1 MTVPAAM
8 ASLEDPVEAAR
19 KVLAEHPLCD
29 SCLGRLFGLA
39 GYGFTNAERGRALKT
54 LLLMKAYD
62 VVRGLVDREVAISL
76 ARTGFKPAE
85 DLLQKLGVERPER
98 QACYICGGLMER
110 VSELAAMCVEAGKE
124 YEHETFQVGCR
135 VPEDIS
141 EREEKLW
148 LAFQLSASESIK
160 SEITREV
167 GKLVQSATGK
177 RYSLKDPDVVFVIDV
192 GAWSVSVISRP
203 VYIYGRYRKLVR
215 GLPQNP
221 WLRPPDPRVAY
232 QSSIEELVTGP
243 LVRLYKAESAKL
255 HAAGREDV
263 DVRTLG
269 NGRPFV
275 VEIRNPKVRNVDLK
289 LAQDAVN
296 RAAQGLVEVELLY
309 PVSGKLVPKL
319 KAYAEIARKTYVAVV
334 KLSQSVDPS
343 KVEALEK
350 ALSGAVVSQRTPSR
364 ILGRKPDKVRKK
376 VVYSVKARLLSPDTL
391 ELTITCQGGLYVK
404 ELLHGDGGRTKP
416 SVAEILGVDV
426 EVKELDIVWI
436 EEPAAI
442 ASFARRSEN
451 AS

>member
-1 MTVPAAM
+1 M
-8 ASLEDPVEAAR
+8 AGFGDPVEVAS
-19 KVLAEHPLCD
+19 KVLSEYPLCD

-39 GYGFTNAERGRALKT
+39 GYGFSNAERGRALKT
-54 LLLMKAYD
+54 LLMMKAYD
-62 VVRGLVDREVAISL
+62 VVRGLVDKEVVVSL

-85 DLLQKLGVERPER
+85 DLLQRLNLQGPRR
-98 QACYICGGLMER
+98 QACYICGGIMER
-110 VSELAAMCVEAGKE
+110 VSELAAMCVEAGRE
-124 YEHETFQVGCR
+124 YVYETFQVGCR
-135 VPEDIS
+135 IPVEVSD
-141 EREEKLW
+141 REEKLW
-148 LAFQLSASESIK
+148 LAFQLSAPESIK

-167 GKLVQSATGK
+167 GKLVQAMTGK
-177 RYSLKDPDVVFVIDV
+177 RYSLKDPDMVFVVDV
-192 GAWSVSVISRP
+192 SAWSISVISRP

-232 QSSIEELVTGP
+232 QTSIEELITKP
-243 LVRLYKAESAKL
+243 LVELYEADEAKL

-296 RAAQGLVEVELLY
+296 REAQGLVEVELLHL
-309 PVSGKLVPKL
+309 VSGKLVPKL

-334 KLSQSVDPS
+334 KLGQGVDPS
-343 KVEALEK
+343 RVESLEK
-350 ALSGAVVSQRTPSR
+350 TLSGAVVAQRTPSR
-364 ILGRKPDKVRKK
+364 ILGRKPDRVRKK
-376 VVYSVKARLLSPDTL
+376 VVYSVKAKLLNPDTL

-404 ELLHGDGGRTKP
+404 ELIHGDEGRTKP
-416 SVAEILGVDV
+416 SVAEILDVNV

-436 EEPAAI
+436 EEPAI
-442 ASFARRSEN
+442 VASFVRKS
-451 AS
+451 